1 VNHHRAES
9 IGYLIGFMIPLLGA
23 LGIGLFFGFKLGAKR
38 EPRRFVWWPFA
49 IAIGLVVLTLIRSY
63 ANSGSQI
70 ASDSIATSVR
80 VEIHESLAPSKAVLL
95 RLDAEKEA
103 ALKSRLVNSAR
114 DQLTKVNES
123 TAGIKTEVSY
133 FLEKPQKMMT
143 AVVSTDEGII
153 EAHIITLK
161 GGKQFE
167 IMCIPNE
174 PQRKT
179 FRILTGQCGE
189 KIKATLGDNYATQL
203 GQS

>member
-1 VNHHRAES
+1 VNQHQAES
-9 IGYLIGFMIPLLGA
+9 IGYLIGSMVPMLGVM
-23 LGIGLFFGFKLGAKR
+23 GIGLFFGFKLGAKR
-38 EPRRFVWWPFA
+38 EPRRFVWWPLV
-49 IAIGLVVLTLIRSY
+49 IAIGLVVLALIGPN

-70 ASDSIATSVR
+70 TSNSIASSVK
-80 VEIHESLAPSKAVLL
+80 VEIHESLAPSNAVLL

-123 TAGIKTEVSY
+123 TVGIKAEVSY
-133 FLEKPQKMMT
+133 FLKKPQKLIT

-153 EAHIITLK
+153 EAHIIALK
-161 GGKQFE
+161 SGKQFE

-189 KIKATLGDNYATQL
+189 KIKATLGDNYATL
-203 GQS
+203 LVQS